1 MGSRAGLSCLWPPTR
16 QSFAPSPPQFQLF
29 SHSDEFSEACLLFV
43 IVRKCEQEGLG
54 KTVQTGGKGRVHT
67 VLVHLPS
74 SSLVFPCLAGLK
86 INVLWPHSLAG
97 AQCFWGLS
105 ATRLIADSFC
115 FLIYRSPKGSRAM
128 HFFYS
133 FFFFAFLDLF
143 LGSSVSAT
151 VLRNSQ
157 VLKWKHDWHIG
168 KIPLKTRP
176 RYFSNSDA
184 LSRMKLAVKTDLPV
198 FGSLAWSLWSTAEAV
213 WRGWTNFKGKVL
225 GTSCPD
231 GQVLSRTNLGL
242 CRSLCWPAAPST

>member
-43 IVRKCEQEGLG
+43 IVRECEQEGLG
-54 KTVQTGGKGRVHT
+54 KTVQTGGKGRVRT

-74 SSLVFPCLAGLK
+74 SSLFFPCLAGLK
-86 INVLWPHSLAG
+86 INMLWPHSLAG

-133 FFFFAFLDLF
+133 FFFFLPSWICSWVVQYQPQYWETAKSSSGSMTGILGRYHLKPDLGISPIAMPCQGWN
-143 LGSSVSAT
+143 L
-151 VLRNSQ
+151 Q
-157 VLKWKHDWHIG
+157 WKQ
-168 KIPLKTRP
+168 T
-176 RYFSNSDA
+176 YQY
-184 LSRMKLAVKTDLPV
+184 LAVWHGV
-198 FGSLAWSLWSTAEAV
+198 CGA
-213 WRGWTNFKGKVL
+213 
-225 GTSCPD
+225 
-231 GQVLSRTNLGL
+231 
-242 CRSLCWPAAPST
+242 